1 MGIMK
6 KCIYLFFMLM
16 CIVSCEKPEEGLVA
30 EKSVNADIVRFRIYQ
45 NQNVFFD
52 GTIDQEGNTV
62 QVTIPEGI
70 DKSAIRPQVLV
81 SAGAVVTPKSGELQ
95 DFTNPVEYKVVSENG
110 ENTKTYMITVNY

>member
-1 MGIMK
+1 MS
-6 KCIYLFFMLM
+6 FLM
-16 CIVSCEKPEEGLVA
+16 AQLTRKENS
-30 EKSVNADIVRFRIYQ
+30 
-45 NQNVFFD
+45 
-52 GTIDQEGNTV
+52 V

>member
-6 KCIYLFFMLM
+6 KYIYLFFMLM

-62 QVTIPEGI
+62 QVTIP
-70 DKSAIRPQVLV
+70 VLV

>member
-6 KCIYLFFMLM
+6 KYIYLFFMLM

-52 GTIDQEGNTV
+52 GTIDQE
-62 QVTIPEGI
+62 IPY
-70 DKSAIRPQVLV
+70 RL
-81 SAGAVVTPKSGELQ
+81 L
-95 DFTNPVEYKVVSENG
+95 YRKV
-110 ENTKTYMITVNY
+110 

>member
-1 MGIMK
+1 MK
-6 KCIYLFFMLM
+6 KYIYLFFMLM

-70 DKSAIRPQVLV
+70 RQQVLV

>member
-6 KCIYLFFMLM
+6 KYIYLFFMLM

-52 GTIDQEGNTV
+52 GTIDQEGYRTGYYTGRYR
-62 QVTIPEGI
+62 QVCHQTASFGFSRSRG
-70 DKSAIRPQVLV
+70 DS
-81 SAGAVVTPKSGELQ
+81 
-95 DFTNPVEYKVVSENG
+95 
-110 ENTKTYMITVNY
+110 

>member
-6 KCIYLFFMLM
+6 KYIYLFFMLM

-52 GTIDQEGNTV
+52 GTID
-62 QVTIPEGI
+62 
-70 DKSAIRPQVLV
+70 
-81 SAGAVVTPKSGELQ
+81 
-95 DFTNPVEYKVVSENG
+95 
-110 ENTKTYMITVNY
+110 